1 MMEELIKHQV
11 WWDEELDIVRGIG
24 NGPADE
30 TAARWMLART
40 IEMAEEH
47 GDGLDW
53 ILDLSGITTTTAPG
67 RRILSEASSHP
78 SIRKYAMVGA
88 STFMRTVANFIVGA
102 SGNQR
107 SRHFATEEEA
117 LKWIQDR
124 D

>member
-1 MMEELIKHQV
+1 MEDEIKHQI
-11 WWDEELDIVRGIG
+11 WWDAELGIVRAVG

-30 TAARWMLART
+30 GAARWMLART
-40 IEMAEEH
+40 VEMAEEH

-53 ILDLSGITTTTAPG
+53 LLDLSGITATTARG

-102 SGNQR
+102 SGDNR
-107 SRHFATEEEA
+107 SRHFASEEEA
-117 LKWIQDR
+117 LSWFQEED
-124 D
+124 